1 MKLVGPFSFFIL
13 VALFPHL
20 NIANPS
26 FFFKI
31 SYDNEF
37 ILLFRNCD
45 RSMGNYLVKSNKINA
60 LWPNIINPC
69 DSIYCH
75 PKKLKR

>member
-31 SYDNEF
+31 SYDNE
-37 ILLFRNCD
+37 
-45 RSMGNYLVKSNKINA
+45 
-60 LWPNIINPC
+60 
-69 DSIYCH
+69 SIYFSEIVIVQWVIIWS
-75 PKKLKR
+75 RAI